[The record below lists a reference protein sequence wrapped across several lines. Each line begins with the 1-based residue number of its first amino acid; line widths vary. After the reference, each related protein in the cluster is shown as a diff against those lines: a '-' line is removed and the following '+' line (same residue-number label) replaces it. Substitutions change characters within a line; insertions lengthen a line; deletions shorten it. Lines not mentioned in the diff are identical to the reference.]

1 MRHLLGFFKVQG
13 KTSRGNGTVPSSSAT
28 LLLVEGR
35 GSGSQS
41 LTNALQKAGYRLAV
55 CHTGKMAVDWS
66 KLNRP
71 DLVVFDA
78 ASMRSNGSRSC
89 LRLRR
94 TLGDDVPIIHTRLSG
109 QPEDHLAGADVYL
122 VHPFTPRK
130 LLNRIRSL
138 LPADD
143 CHEEV
148 VRYGR
153 LTLYPSKPS
162 VEVNGQG
169 EKPLTPKLMQLLQEF
184 IRHPNE
190 VVSRRQ
196 LMQNVWKTDYIGDT
210 RTLDVHIRWVRELI
224 EENPAKPQ
232 LLLTVRGQ
240 GYCLNMPTDSLS

>member
-1 MRHLLGFFKVQG
+1 MMKHVLGFFKVRESSKEG
-13 KTSRGNGTVPSSSAT
+13 TRTVPSSSAT

-35 GSGSQS
+35 GIGPQS
-41 LTNALQKAGYRLAV
+41 LAEALEKAGYQLTVR
-55 CHTGKMAVDWS
+55 HTGKAALDWS
-66 KLNRP
+66 RQNHP
-71 DLVVFDA
+71 DLIVFDA
-78 ASMRSNGSRSC
+78 ASMRSKGTRSC

-94 TLGDDVPIIHTRLSG
+94 ALGDDIPIIHTRLNG
-109 QPEDHLAGADVYL
+109 QPEDSSAEADVYL
-122 VHPFTPRK
+122 AHPFTPRK

-196 LMQNVWKTDYIGDT
+196 LMQNVWKTNYIGDT
-210 RTLDVHIRWVRELI
+210 RTLDVHIRWTRELI
-224 EENPAKPQ
+224 EENPAQPK
-232 LLLTVRGQ
+232 LLLTVRGR
-240 GYCLNMPTDSLS
+240 GYILSIPSAD